1 MWVLLMLLLN
11 TPGRYVLNT
20 FETEEACLVERHRVG
35 YEMAAAY
42 PHERDFVIE
51 CRYTPVETL

>member
-1 MWVLLMLLLN
+1 MLLLN